1 MEDKERD
8 MMVDEN
14 LIEKTAVV
22 VWEQYIKIC
31 KQGFVLDDEV
41 DWSLLENEFEQIKEL
56 DPEAKAYACTY
67 SIEYNDNRMYMYC
80 DNLWLKTK
88 LTTNQ
93 VAEVFSKYRQIEPYN
108 ISELTDDEKET
119 VDVFIDKDFHYCDF
133 TAAKNEFAEQNIISM
148 YWD

>member
-1 MEDKERD
+1 
-8 MMVDEN
+8 MMVDEY
-14 LIEKTAVV
+14 LIGKTAVV

-41 DWSLLENEFEQIKEL
+41 DWSLLENGFEQIKER

-67 SIEYNDNRMYMYC
+67 SIEYNDNGMYMYC

-88 LTTNQ
+88 LPTNQ

-108 ISELTDDEKET
+108 ISELTDNEKET
-119 VDVFIDKDFHYCDF
+119 VEVFIDKDFYYCDF
-133 TAAKNEFAEQNIISM
+133 TAAMDEFAEQNIISM